1 MSHPEVANQV
11 AVAVLVQTVAAWTVV
26 VGGALVVVGVAV
38 EG

>member
-11 AVAVLVQTVAAWTVV
+11 AVAVLVQTVVALTVV
-26 VGGALVVVGVAV
+26 VGGAAVVVAVA